1 MNDLYGP
8 NLVKPVPRPYPDY
21 ERLPDLHYLVHSN
34 TPVQIDNVEREPDDF
49 QPRANIKKLFALGE
63 LSTSNHAS
71 VSQFSKKYVLPD
83 DLVMKYVLHLE
94 TLKADKEKRSI
105 ATQKKRHDVTCKTY
119 DDYNW
124 VEMFENNSIDKQTMS
139 VLDKYIQH
147 HNLGNFTVK
156 PEKVKAVKQSIAMHL
171 IADNNQVNEIQSD
184 EDDVII
190 ELFDP
195 DTDTETE
202 TDSSSSSSESER
214 EIENLQISTRSR
226 RVRLPK
232 RYDDYVT

>member
-1 MNDLYGP
+1 
-8 NLVKPVPRPYPDY
+8 
-21 ERLPDLHYLVHSN
+21 
-34 TPVQIDNVEREPDDF
+34 
-49 QPRANIKKLFALGE
+49 
-63 LSTSNHAS
+63 
-71 VSQFSKKYVLPD
+71 
-83 DLVMKYVLHLE
+83 
-94 TLKADKEKRSI
+94 
-105 ATQKKRHDVTCKTY
+105 
-119 DDYNW
+119 
-124 VEMFENNSIDKQTMS
+124 MS

-195 DTDTETE
+195 DTETE